1 MNTAKSFGKDL
12 PPAQDYRYKL
22 EQSVDKQQIT
32 NLEVASNKQD
42 KHSLSEQVEELRQQI
57 EKLSIR

>member
-1 MNTAKSFGKDL
+1 MNSEKSFGKDL

-22 EQSVDKQQIT
+22 EQTVNKQQIT
-32 NLEVASNKQD
+32 KFKVTSNKQD
-42 KHSLSEQVEELRQQI
+42 IHSLSEQVEELRQQI